1 MPPRKTVSVMHVA
14 LLRGVNVGKANRIA
28 MSDLRELCEDIGY
41 AEARTLLNSGNLI
54 FSAPREDARA
64 AAKIEKEIAARLGVT
79 SRVLV
84 VTGHE
89 LDVIIEENPLAEC
102 DLDPSRFLVMVFST
116 DANRAGLE
124 ELALQDWG
132 AERLGLGSRAIYLWC
147 ANGILES
154 PASVAVGKV
163 LRDGGTSRNWAT
175 MKKLQALVH
184 SSTTPR
190 A

>member
-1 MPPRKTVSVMHVA
+1 MHVA

-102 DLDPSRFLVMVFST
+102 DLDPSRFLVIAFST

-154 PASVAVGKV
+154 PASVAVGRV
-163 LRDGGTSRNWAT
+163 LRDDGTSRNWAT

>member
-1 MPPRKTVSVMHVA
+1 MPPRKTVPVVHVA

-54 FSAPREDARA
+54 FSAPRADARA
-64 AAKIEKEIAARLGVT
+64 AAKIEKELAARLGVT

-84 VTGHE
+84 VTAHE
-89 LDVIIEENPLAEC
+89 LDVIIEENPFIEC
-102 DLDPSRFLVMVFST
+102 DDSPSRFLVTVFSP
-116 DANRAGLE
+116 DANRKRLE
-124 ELALQDWG
+124 ELARQDWG
-132 AERLGLGSRAIYLWC
+132 AERLGLGSKAVYLWC

-154 PASVAVGKV
+154 PANVAVGRV

-184 SSTTPR
+184 SSTTAR